1 MSDIVRPKIWYD
13 EPSVLYAPDG
23 AAFRILPTPE
33 MGIEE
38 KLNAVMRLSTW
49 FAVIAALIWRDARV
63 LILVPVVAA
72 VEAFAYQDLRSRA
85 GGVEAFLD
93 ARGVDV
99 RDGKLCSKPTR
110 DNPFMNVLLT
120 DAPTRPGACRVD
132 AGVAARQSELFTGTA
147 RDIELASDPFDVH
160 ARAAARQFYTNPI
173 TTVPNDQ
180 DGYLK
185 FVYGDMM
192 RPGCRNGDGDQC
204 FRNIPGLDARP
215 GVL

>member
-1 MSDIVRPKIWYD
+1 MSTKIWYD
-13 EPSVLYAPDG
+13 QPAVLYSPEG

-38 KLNAVMRLSTW
+38 KMNAIMRLSVW
-49 FAVIAALIWRDARV
+49 FAVIAALLWRDARV

-72 VEAFAYQDLRSRA
+72 VEAFAYQDLRARA

-93 ARGVDV
+93 SHGVDLK
-99 RDGKLCSKPTR
+99 DGKLCAKPTA

-120 DAPTRPGACRVD
+120 DSPPRPGACRVD
-132 AGVAARQSELFTGTA
+132 PAVSARQTELFSGGNA
-147 RDIELASDPFDVH
+147 PPSDPFDVH
-160 ARAAARQFYTNPI
+160 AKAAARQFYTAPI

-180 DGYLK
+180 AAFLK

-192 RPGCRNGDGDQC
+192 RPGCRTGNGEQC
-204 FRNIPGLDARP
+204 YRNMPGLDARL
-215 GVL
+215 GAV